1 MYIRLTFLGRGGGI
15 IVIVANGGGKMKKG
29 RIRAYA
35 SSVLAVIPTVTLVF
49 LMFLFCQ
56 FDVNLFLKDML
67 RLAIIPV
74 VGTLFF
80 VFPLLL
86 LAGSAKK
93 GLKKSKAENLRTAF
107 LIGCVIY
114 CVVPLLSLWFSKN
127 FGELGLTYCAISL
140 SPLLVSVPLA
150 FSAFKKV
157 LG

>member
-1 MYIRLTFLGRGGGI
+1 MNT
-15 IVIVANGGGKMKKG
+15 KMKKA
-29 RIRAYA
+29 RVRAYA
-35 SSVLAVIPTVTLVF
+35 SSVLALIPAVAVVF

-67 RLAIIPV
+67 GLAIVPV
-74 VGTLFF
+74 VGALFF

-93 GLKKSKAENLRTAF
+93 GLKRSKAENLRTAF

-114 CVVPLLSLWFSKN
+114 CVVPLLSLWFSSN

-140 SPLLVSVPLA
+140 APLIVGVPLA

-157 LG
+157 LN